1 MFAVPHDVEMATP
14 RRLVQGD
21 GSIRLLGDALRG
33 LDVPSGPVLLV
44 TDSMLVDLGSTR
56 TAEDALRVAGYEVV
70 VRGQSPGEPTLAAS
84 NDVVAAVRERTY
96 VAVVGLGG
104 GSAMDSAK
112 LAAGLATNSGP
123 VEAYMRGRAIERDAL
138 PLVLVP
144 STAGTG
150 AEASRN
156 TIVNHDNRKFVI
168 GSARLVPAVAI
179 LDPALTVTCPPGVT
193 AASGMDAL
201 AHAVETTLSTWA
213 NPFTTVNG
221 LTAVRAI
228 ARWLRTAHEDG
239 ANLVARRAMLY
250 SAYHAGLSLN
260 AATLLGHSM
269 AYTIATR
276 TNLSHGVTTGMSLP
290 YCVAYDAQGTRDQVQ
305 ALAAE
310 IGVPTGEL
318 ARWAQTLAKEVGLPR
333 SLREVG
339 FGPEDIPAMVEECL
353 VRYPRPNNP
362 VPFTRERLTQ
372 LYGYFLDGDVDGAV
386 EAMR

>member
-1 MFAVPHDVEMATP
+1 
-14 RRLVQGD
+14 
-21 GSIRLLGDALRG
+21 
-33 LDVPSGPVLLV
+33 
-44 TDSMLVDLGSTR
+44 
-56 TAEDALRVAGYEVV
+56 
-70 VRGQSPGEPTLAAS
+70 
-84 NDVVAAVRERTY
+84 
-96 VAVVGLGG
+96 
-104 GSAMDSAK
+104 
-112 LAAGLATNSGP
+112 
-123 VEAYMRGRAIERDAL
+123 MRGRTIERDAL

-221 LTAVRAI
+221 LAAVRPI

-239 ANLVARRAMLY
+239 GNLVARRAMLY

-276 TNLSHGVTTGMSLP
+276 TNLPHGVTTGMSLP

-318 ARWAQTLAKEVGLPR
+318 ARWIQRLAKEVGLPR

-339 FGPEDIPAMVEECL
+339 FGPKDIPAMVEDCL
-353 VRYPRPNNP
+353 VKYPRPNNP